1 MKPFAKLFLW
11 TCISL
16 ATLTMTMGCA
26 GMNGGS
32 TAGKG
37 SATSAGSS
45 GGASAVTTGPSRVS
59 QGTQGDSLEA
69 CLARIPSDASAGQR
83 MVAER
88 TCQRDAENRSSIDAV
103 PGQ

>member
-11 TCISL
+11 ASISL
-16 ATLTMTMGCA
+16 ATLTITTGCSKEP
-26 GMNGGS
+26 GIDTGNPV
-32 TAGKG
+32 T
-37 SATSAGSS
+37 SS
-45 GGASAVTTGPSRVS
+45 GGASVVTSGPSRIS